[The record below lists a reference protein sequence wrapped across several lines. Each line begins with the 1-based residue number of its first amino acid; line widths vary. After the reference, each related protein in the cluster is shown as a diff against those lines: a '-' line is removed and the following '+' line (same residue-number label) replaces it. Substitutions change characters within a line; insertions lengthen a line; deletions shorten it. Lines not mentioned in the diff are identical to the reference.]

1 MINLVS
7 PIRILVFSWNLEP
20 QVDRSCWVLACDF
33 VWRLNIENISLYIHI
48 YIYIQVHVYT
58 VYRIPFF
65 GISLPADSCW
75 FSRKAHGNW
84 SCNDVFLS
92 SSWSYRW
99 RNRSM
104 STWMPWNGLLGLGPS
119 WPRPGGHRHS
129 RHGCYWSYHDL
140 QRDRI
145 RLFLTSWLPAGP
157 WNTKSSWMAAS
168 FNDRLHKQLRIGPI
182 RCTSWT
188 CLAGCLAQRARF
200 TIYIYIVTFI
210 SGYDIGYMYQCL
222 ASDAYIY
229 IYACILMMNPFST
242 FIALGVLGTHFD
254 APRYPFRSLKFP
266 ESIHQQ
272 NMSQSDQ
279 TRSMKGDLIA
289 NSFSPNRLDDSMKC
303 SYRRRSRDKHYIQNF
318 YCWKPVFEQFQC
330 YEVYT
335 SQFID

>member
-1 MINLVS
+1 MMELSSPPLSSSPSSQLCCLGFALAYAVNIRDQFGFAHKNLSVLMEFRAS
-7 PIRILVFSWNLEP
+7 GWQELLS
-20 QVDRSCWVLACDF
+20 SCMWLCLA
-33 VWRLNIENISLYIHI
+33 IEHRKHLFIYP

-200 TIYIYIVTFI
+200 TIYIYCYIYKWVWHRI
-210 SGYDIGYMYQCL
+210 HVPMSSKWC
-222 ASDAYIY
+222 IY
-229 IYACILMMNPFST
+229 IYMHAYWWWI
-242 FIALGVLGTHFD
+242 HF
-254 APRYPFRSLKFP
+254 RHL
-266 ESIHQQ
+266 
-272 NMSQSDQ
+272 
-279 TRSMKGDLIA
+279 
-289 NSFSPNRLDDSMKC
+289 
-303 SYRRRSRDKHYIQNF
+303 
-318 YCWKPVFEQFQC
+318 
-330 YEVYT
+330 
-335 SQFID
+335 

>member
-1 MINLVS
+1 MMELSSPPLSSSPSSQLCCLGFALAYAVNIRDQFGFAHKNLSVLMEFRAS
-7 PIRILVFSWNLEP
+7 GWQELLS
-20 QVDRSCWVLACDF
+20 SCMWLCLA
-33 VWRLNIENISLYIHI
+33 IEHRKHLFIYP

-229 IYACILMMNPFST
+229 MHAYWWWI
-242 FIALGVLGTHFD
+242 HF
-254 APRYPFRSLKFP
+254 RHL
-266 ESIHQQ
+266 
-272 NMSQSDQ
+272 
-279 TRSMKGDLIA
+279 
-289 NSFSPNRLDDSMKC
+289 
-303 SYRRRSRDKHYIQNF
+303 
-318 YCWKPVFEQFQC
+318 
-330 YEVYT
+330 
-335 SQFID
+335 